1 MITDEEFKLAMSRF
15 ASGVTVITTRD
26 AAGNAH
32 GLTVSAFCSLSA
44 DPPLVLACIN
54 RQTGSHYA
62 FFERQAFVVNVLSD
76 AQQQISQQFAE
87 PTGDKFNGIE
97 IVETAGGLPMIDGCL
112 ATLECRI
119 VNTYDE
125 GDHTILVG
133 SVEKTDVSDGKPLV
147 YFQGDYRRIH
157 D

>member
-1 MITDEEFKLAMSRF
+1 MITDEEFKLAMSHF

-26 AAGNAH
+26 AAGNPH

-44 DPPLVLACIN
+44 DPPLMLACIH

-76 AQQQISQQFAE
+76 EQQQISLQFAE
-87 PTGDKFNGIE
+87 PAGDKFNGIN
-97 IVETAGGLPMIDGCL
+97 IVETPSGLPMIDGCL

>member
-1 MITDEEFKLAMSRF
+1 MSRV

-26 AAGNAH
+26 AAGRAH

-44 DPPLVLACIN
+44 EPPLVLACIHKE
-54 RQTGSHYA
+54 TGSHYA

-76 AQQQISQQFAE
+76 EQRDVSEQFASPSE
-87 PTGDKFNGIE
+87 DKFDAVA
-97 IVETAGGLPMIDGCL
+97 VEESIDGLPRILGCL

-119 VNTYDE
+119 VETHDG

-133 SVEKTDVSDGKPLV
+133 SIERTDVADGRPLM
-147 YFQGDYRRIH
+147 YFRGDYRRMDGEI
-157 D
+157 